1 MADHGGGSAPL
12 NQRTLAD
19 ADFRLMVES
28 VSDYSIIVLDPGGI
42 VISWNDGA
50 RKLKGYD
57 AAEAIGRHF
66 SLFYPSELLEQ
77 NQPDRALATV
87 REAGRME
94 EEGWRLR
101 KDGTRFWAS
110 VVITKIIGANGEI
123 RGFSMITRDLSE
135 RRRQDEML
143 RMSEERFRLLVE
155 GVKDYAIFMLDPGG
169 HIVSWNLGAQKNKGY
184 EASEIIGQHFSVFYP
199 PEVAAIG
206 WPEQELRNALRDGRF
221 EDEGWRIRKD
231 GSRFWASVVITA
243 LHDATGQHR
252 GFAKVTRDLTERRR
266 VTALEDEGRRVT
278 NFLAMLGHELRNPLA
293 PISNAL
299 ELLKRE
305 KTDSAVVAHGRDII
319 GRQLKQLTRLVDD
332 LLDVG
337 RITSGKIHLESKP
350 VRLREAIAEA
360 AEAVRPLIES
370 KSQTLHLQYQEAD
383 PWISGDRA
391 RLIQIVSNLIHNAA
405 KFTHNSGNVHVSLS
419 QVGEDAD
426 ISVRDDGP
434 GIPPKDLQRIFDLF
448 VQGEQNMARSQGG
461 LGLGLSLVQQLTTLH
476 GGRVSAFSTGRPGEG
491 SEFVV
496 QFQTTQPPIAT
507 LEAEPRPVG
516 EQRVLVVDD
525 NVDAAETMAL
535 LLEALGYKSSV
546 AHGGLPAIE
555 AVKAQDPDVV
565 LLDIG
570 LPDLNGH
577 EVARRLRAEM
587 INPPPLIAITGYG
600 QASDRDTSL
609 EAGFRAHLTKPVD
622 VDKLTG
628 LLEQLLVSP
637 LAYAGCGGSTGSARL
652 WALLRC
658 VERMISRAAADTGLP
673 SRKSSICS

>member
-1 MADHGGGSAPL
+1 MAEHGGAERGGTSAPL

-19 ADFRLMVES
+19 ADYRLMVDA
-28 VSDYSIIVLDPGGI
+28 VTDYAITVLDPSGI
-42 VISWNDGA
+42 FISWNEGA
-50 RKLKGYD
+50 RKLHGY
-57 AAEAIGRHF
+57 EGPEVLGRHF
-66 SLFYPSELLEQ
+66 SALYPSELLEQ
-77 NQPDRALATV
+77 NRPDLALATA
-87 REAGRME
+87 REAVRLE
-94 EEGWRLR
+94 EEDWRLR

-110 VVITKIIGANGEI
+110 VVITRMTGTGGEL
-123 RGFSMITRDLSE
+123 RGYSMITRDLSE

-184 EASEIIGQHFSVFYP
+184 EASEIIGQHFSKFYP
-199 PEVAAIG
+199 ADVAASG
-206 WPEQELRNALRDGRF
+206 WPEEELRNALRDGRF

-243 LHDATGQHR
+243 LHDATGKHR

-305 KTDSAVVAHGRDII
+305 KTDSPVVAHTRDII
-319 GRQLKQLTRLVDD
+319 GRQLRQMTRLVDD

-350 VRLREAIAEA
+350 VRLRDAIAQA
-360 AEAVRPLIES
+360 IEAVRPLIES
-370 KSQTLHLQYQEAD
+370 KSQALHLGIGDAD
-383 PWISGDRA
+383 PWVAGDSA
-391 RLIQIVSNLIHNAA
+391 RVIQVVSNLIHNAA
-405 KFTHNSGNVHVSLS
+405 KFTHPGGNIWVSLAATAT
-419 QVGEDAD
+419 GAD

-434 GIPPKDLQRIFDLF
+434 GIEPKDLQRIFDLF
-448 VQGEQNMARSQGG
+448 VQGEQNLARTQGG

-476 GGRVSAFSTGRPGEG
+476 EGRVSAFSTGRAGEG
-491 SEFVV
+491 SEFLV
-496 QFQTTQPPIAT
+496 QFPAIQAPSTT
-507 LEAEPRPVG
+507 LEAQPRPAG

-525 NVDAAETMAL
+525 NTDAAETMAL
-535 LLEALGYKSSV
+535 LLEALGYRPSV
-546 AHGGLPAIE
+546 AHGGLEAIE

-570 LPDLNGH
+570 LPDLSGH
-577 EVARRLRAEM
+577 DVARRLRAEM
-587 INPPPLIAITGYG
+587 INPPPLIAVTGYG

-622 VDKLTG
+622 VDKLSA
-628 LLEQLLVSP
+628 LLERLLEPAPRSK
-637 LAYAGCGGSTGSARL
+637 
-652 WALLRC
+652 
-658 VERMISRAAADTGLP
+658 AA
-673 SRKSSICS
+673 

>member
-12 NQRTLAD
+12 NQRTLTD
-19 ADFRLMVES
+19 ADYRQMVET
-28 VSDYSIIVLDPGGI
+28 VSDYSIILLDPGGI

-57 AAEAIGRHF
+57 APEAMGRHF

-77 NQPDRALATV
+77 GQPELAL
-87 REAGRME
+87 EAARKTGRME

-110 VVITKIIGANGEI
+110 VVITRMTAPGGEV

-243 LHDATGQHR
+243 LHDATGRHR

-305 KTDSAVVAHGRDII
+305 KTESAVIAHGRDII
-319 GRQLKQLTRLVDD
+319 GRQLRQMTRLVDD

-350 VRLREAIAEA
+350 VRLRDAIAEA
-360 AEAVRPLIES
+360 AEAVRPLIDS
-370 KSQTLHLQYQEAD
+370 KSQALHLHCGQDD

-391 RLIQIVSNLIHNAA
+391 RIIQIVSNLIHNAA
-405 KFTHNSGNVHVSLS
+405 KFTHNGGNIHVSLS

-448 VQGEQNMARSQGG
+448 VQGEQNMARTQGG
-461 LGLGLSLVQQLTTLH
+461 LGLGLSLVQQLTALH
-476 GGRVSAFSTGRPGEG
+476 EGRVSAFSTGRAGEG

-496 QFQTTQPPIAT
+496 QFRTTQPPVTT
-507 LEAEPRPVG
+507 LEAQPRPVG
-516 EQRVLVVDD
+516 EQCVLVVDD

-535 LLEALGYKSSV
+535 LLDALGYKASV
-546 AHGGLPAIE
+546 AHGGLSAIE

-570 LPDLNGH
+570 LPDLSGY
-577 EVARRLRAEM
+577 EVAKRLRAEM

-600 QASDRDTSL
+600 QASDRETSL

-622 VDKLTG
+622 IDKLTA
-628 LLEQLLVSP
+628 LLEQLLE
-637 LAYAGCGGSTGSARL
+637 T
-652 WALLRC
+652 
-658 VERMISRAAADTGLP
+658 SR
-673 SRKSSICS
+673 S

>member
-19 ADFRLMVES
+19 ADFRLMVEA

-57 AAEAIGRHF
+57 TAEAIGRHF

-77 NQPDRALATV
+77 NQPDRALETV
-87 REAGRME
+87 RQAGRME

-110 VVITKIIGANGEI
+110 VVITQIIGTNGEI
-123 RGFSMITRDLSE
+123 RGFSLITRDLSE

-243 LHDATGQHR
+243 LHDATGRHR

-305 KTDSAVVAHGRDII
+305 KTESAVIAHTRDII
-319 GRQLKQLTRLVDD
+319 GRQLRQMTRLVDD

-370 KSQTLHLQYQEAD
+370 KSQTLHLHYQEAD

-448 VQGEQNMARSQGG
+448 VQGEQNMARTQGG

-546 AHGGLPAIE
+546 AHGGLSAIE

-577 EVARRLRAEM
+577 EVAKRLRAEM

-622 VDKLTG
+622 VDKLTA
-628 LLEQLLVSP
+628 LLEQLLESP
-637 LAYAGCGGSTGSARL
+637 
-652 WALLRC
+652 
-658 VERMISRAAADTGLP
+658 RA
-673 SRKSSICS
+673 

>member
-1 MADHGGGSAPL
+1 MAEHGGGGAPL
-12 NQRTLAD
+12 NQRTLTD
-19 ADFRLMVES
+19 ADYRLMVET
-28 VSDYSIIVLDPGGI
+28 VTDYAITVLDPGGI
-42 VISWNDGA
+42 FVSWNDGA
-50 RKLKGYD
+50 RKLNGY
-57 AAEAIGRHF
+57 EPPEVLGRHF
-66 SLFYPSELLEQ
+66 SLLYPSELLDQ
-77 NQPDRALATV
+77 NRPDQALATA
-87 REAGRME
+87 RDAGHLE

-110 VVITKIIGANGEI
+110 VVITPMTGTGGEI
-123 RGFSMITRDLSE
+123 RGYSVITRDLSV

-184 EASEIIGQHFSVFYP
+184 EASEIIGQHFSKFYP
-199 PEVAAIG
+199 AELAASG
-206 WPEQELRNALRDGRF
+206 WPEQELRYALRDGRF

-243 LHDATGQHR
+243 LHDATGKHR

-305 KTDSAVVAHGRDII
+305 KTDSAVVAHTRDII
-319 GRQLKQLTRLVDD
+319 GRQLRQMTRLVDD

-337 RITSGKIHLESKP
+337 RITSGKILLENKP
-350 VRLREAIAEA
+350 VRLRDAIAQAIEA
-360 AEAVRPLIES
+360 ARPLIEG
-370 KSQTLHLQYQEAD
+370 KSQALHLEMRDAD
-383 PWISGDRA
+383 PWIAGDSA
-391 RLIQIVSNLIHNAA
+391 RVIQIVSNLIHNAA
-405 KFTHNSGNVHVSLS
+405 KFTQDGGNIHVSLS
-419 QVGEDAD
+419 QSGTDAD

-434 GIPPKDLQRIFDLF
+434 GIQPKDLHRIFDLF
-448 VQGEQNMARSQGG
+448 VQGEQNMARTQGG

-476 GGRVSAFSTGRPGEG
+476 GGRVSAFSTGRTGEG

-496 QFQTTQPPIAT
+496 QFPIAQAPIAT
-507 LEAEPRPVG
+507 LEAQPRPLG

-535 LLEALGYKSSV
+535 LLEALGYTSSI
-546 AHGGLPAIE
+546 AHGGLAAIE
-555 AVKAQDPDVV
+555 AVKAHDPDVV

-570 LPDLNGH
+570 LPDLSGH
-577 EVARRLRAEM
+577 EVARRLRAEL
-587 INPPPLIAITGYG
+587 INPPPLIAVTGYG
-600 QASDRDTSL
+600 QASDRETSL
-609 EAGFRAHLTKPVD
+609 EAGFCAHLTKPVD
-622 VDKLTG
+622 VDKLAA
-628 LLEQLLVSP
+628 LLERLLEPP
-637 LAYAGCGGSTGSARL
+637 LQSK
-652 WALLRC
+652 
-658 VERMISRAAADTGLP
+658 AA
-673 SRKSSICS
+673 

>member
-1 MADHGGGSAPL
+1 MADHGAGSAPL
-12 NQRTLAD
+12 NQRTLTD
-19 ADFRLMVES
+19 ADFRLMVDS
-28 VSDYSIIVLDPGGI
+28 VTDYAIIVLDPGGI
-42 VISWNDGA
+42 VISWNEGA
-50 RKLKGYD
+50 RRLKGYD
-57 AAEAIGRHF
+57 APEVLGRHF
-66 SLFYPSELLEQ
+66 SLFYPTELLEQ
-77 NQPDRALATV
+77 NRPEHALETA
-87 REAGRME
+87 RRDGRLE

-101 KDGTRFWAS
+101 SDGTRFWAS
-110 VVITKIIGANGEI
+110 VVITRITGAGGEA
-123 RGFSMITRDLSE
+123 RGFSLITRDRSE
-135 RRRQDEML
+135 HRRQDELL

-184 EASEIIGQHFSVFYP
+184 EASEIIGQHFSRFYP
-199 PEVAAIG
+199 PEVAASG

-243 LHDATGQHR
+243 LHDATGRHR

-305 KTDSAVVAHGRDII
+305 KTESAAVVHTRDII
-319 GRQLKQLTRLVDD
+319 GRQLRQMTRLVDD

-337 RITSGKIHLESKP
+337 RITSGKIQLENKP
-350 VRLREAIAEA
+350 VRLRDAIAEA
-360 AEAVRPLIES
+360 IEAVRPLIDG
-370 KSQTLHLQYQEAD
+370 KSQTLHLQTQDAD
-383 PWISGDRA
+383 PWITGDSA
-391 RLIQIVSNLIHNAA
+391 RVIQIVSNLVHNAA
-405 KFTHNSGNVHVSLS
+405 KFTGNGGNIHVSLS
-419 QVGEDAD
+419 RTAADAD

-434 GIPPKDLQRIFDLF
+434 GIPPQDLQRIFDLF
-448 VQGEQNMARSQGG
+448 VQGEQNLARTQGG

-496 QFQTTQPPIAT
+496 QFPTTQAPVAM
-507 LEAEPRPVG
+507 LEAQPRPVG

-525 NVDAAETMAL
+525 NVDAAETMAM

-546 AHGGLPAIE
+546 VHGGLAAIE
-555 AVKAQDPDVV
+555 AVKTQDPDVV

-570 LPDLNGH
+570 LPDLSGH
-577 EVARRLRAEM
+577 EVARRVRAEM
-587 INPPPLIAITGYG
+587 VNPPPLIAVTGYG

-622 VDKLTG
+622 VDNLSA
-628 LLEQLLVSP
+628 LLERLLEP
-637 LAYAGCGGSTGSARL
+637 PRFK
-652 WALLRC
+652 
-658 VERMISRAAADTGLP
+658 AA
-673 SRKSSICS
+673 

>member
-19 ADFRLMVES
+19 ADFRLMVDS
-28 VSDYSIIVLDPGGI
+28 VTDYAIIVLDPGGI
-42 VISWNDGA
+42 VISWNEGA

-57 AAEAIGRHF
+57 APEVLGRHF
-66 SLFYPSELLEQ
+66 SLFYPAELLEQ
-77 NQPDRALATV
+77 NRPEHAL
-87 REAGRME
+87 EAARRDGRLE
-94 EEGWRLR
+94 EEAWRLR
-101 KDGTRFWAS
+101 SDGTRFWAS
-110 VVITKIIGANGEI
+110 VVITRITGASGEV
-123 RGFSMITRDLSE
+123 RGFSLITKDRSE
-135 RRRQDEML
+135 HRRQDEML

-184 EASEIIGQHFSVFYP
+184 EASEIIGQHFSRFYP
-199 PEVAAIG
+199 PEVVAAG

-243 LHDATGQHR
+243 LHDATGRHR

-305 KTDSAVVAHGRDII
+305 KTESAAVVHTRDII
-319 GRQLKQLTRLVDD
+319 GRQLRQMTRLVDD

-337 RITSGKIHLESKP
+337 RITSGKIQIENKP
-350 VRLREAIAEA
+350 VRLRDAIAEA
-360 AEAVRPLIES
+360 VEAVRPLIEG
-370 KSQTLHLQYQEAD
+370 KSQTLHLEAQDAD
-383 PWISGDRA
+383 PWIAGDRA
-391 RLIQIVSNLIHNAA
+391 RVIQILSNLIHNAA
-405 KFTHNSGNVHVSLS
+405 KFTGNGGNIRVSLS
-419 QVGEDAD
+419 RTATEAD

-434 GIPPKDLQRIFDLF
+434 GIPPQDLQRIFDLF
-448 VQGEQNMARSQGG
+448 VQGEQNLARTQGG

-476 GGRVSAFSTGRPGEG
+476 AGRVSAFSTGRPGEG

-496 QFQTTQPPIAT
+496 QFPTTQAPVAM
-507 LEAEPRPVG
+507 LEAQPRPVG

-525 NVDAAETMAL
+525 NVDAAETMAM

-546 AHGGLPAIE
+546 VHGGLAAIE

-570 LPDLNGH
+570 LPDLSGH
-577 EVARRLRAEM
+577 EVARRVRAEM

-622 VDKLTG
+622 VDKLSA
-628 LLEQLLVSP
+628 LLEHLLEP
-637 LAYAGCGGSTGSARL
+637 PRFK
-652 WALLRC
+652 
-658 VERMISRAAADTGLP
+658 AA
-673 SRKSSICS
+673 

>member
-1 MADHGGGSAPL
+1 MADHGAGSAPL
-12 NQRTLAD
+12 NQRTLTD
-19 ADFRLMVES
+19 ADFRLMVDS
-28 VSDYSIIVLDPGGI
+28 VTDYAIIVLDPGGI
-42 VISWNDGA
+42 VISWNEGA
-50 RKLKGYD
+50 RRLKGYD
-57 AAEAIGRHF
+57 APEILGRHF
-66 SLFYPSELLEQ
+66 SLFYPTELLEQ
-77 NQPDRALATV
+77 NRPEHALETA
-87 REAGRME
+87 RRDGRME

-101 KDGTRFWAS
+101 SDGTRFWAS
-110 VVITKIIGANGEI
+110 VVITRITGSGGET
-123 RGFSMITRDLSE
+123 RGFSLITRDRSE
-135 RRRQDEML
+135 NRRQDEML

-184 EASEIIGQHFSVFYP
+184 EASEIIGQHFSRFYP
-199 PEVAAIG
+199 PEVAASG

-243 LHDATGQHR
+243 LHDATGRHR

-305 KTDSAVVAHGRDII
+305 KTESAAVVHTRDII
-319 GRQLKQLTRLVDD
+319 GRQLRQMTRLVDD

-337 RITSGKIHLESKP
+337 RITSGKIQLENKP
-350 VRLREAIAEA
+350 VRLRDAIAEA
-360 AEAVRPLIES
+360 IEAVRPLIDG
-370 KSQTLHLQYQEAD
+370 KSQTLHLQMQDAD
-383 PWISGDRA
+383 PWIAGDSA
-391 RLIQIVSNLIHNAA
+391 RVIQIVSNLVHNAA
-405 KFTHNSGNVHVSLS
+405 KFAGNGGNIHVSLS
-419 QVGEDAD
+419 RSAADAD

-434 GIPPKDLQRIFDLF
+434 GIPPQDLQRIFDLF
-448 VQGEQNMARSQGG
+448 VQGEQNLARTQGG

-496 QFQTTQPPIAT
+496 QFPTTQAPVAM
-507 LEAEPRPVG
+507 LEAQPRPVG

-525 NVDAAETMAL
+525 NVDAAETMAM
-535 LLEALGYKSSV
+535 LLEALGYKPSV
-546 AHGGLPAIE
+546 VHGGLAAIE

-570 LPDLNGH
+570 LPDLSGH
-577 EVARRLRAEM
+577 EVARRVRAEM
-587 INPPPLIAITGYG
+587 VNPPPLIAVTGYG

-622 VDKLTG
+622 VDKLSA
-628 LLEQLLVSP
+628 LLEHLLEP
-637 LAYAGCGGSTGSARL
+637 PRFK
-652 WALLRC
+652 
-658 VERMISRAAADTGLP
+658 AA
-673 SRKSSICS
+673 

>member
-1 MADHGGGSAPL
+1 MADHGAGSAPL
-12 NQRTLAD
+12 NQRTLTD
-19 ADFRLMVES
+19 ADFRLMVDS
-28 VSDYSIIVLDPGGI
+28 VTDYAIIVLDPGGI
-42 VISWNDGA
+42 VISWNEGA
-50 RKLKGYD
+50 RQLEGYD
-57 AAEAIGRHF
+57 APEVLGRHF
-66 SLFYPSELLEQ
+66 SLFYPTELLEQ
-77 NQPDRALATV
+77 NRPEQALETA
-87 REAGRME
+87 RRDGRLE

-101 KDGTRFWAS
+101 SDGTRFWAS
-110 VVITKIIGANGEI
+110 VVITRITGAGGEV
-123 RGFSMITRDLSE
+123 RGFSLITRDRSE
-135 RRRQDEML
+135 NRRQDEML

-184 EASEIIGQHFSVFYP
+184 EASEIIGQHFSRFYP
-199 PEVAAIG
+199 PEVAATG

-243 LHDATGQHR
+243 LHDATGRHR

-305 KTDSAVVAHGRDII
+305 KTESAAVVHTRDII
-319 GRQLKQLTRLVDD
+319 GRQLRQLTRLVDD

-337 RITSGKIHLESKP
+337 RITSGKIQLENKP
-350 VRLREAIAEA
+350 VRLRDAIAEA
-360 AEAVRPLIES
+360 IEAVRPLIEG
-370 KSQTLHLQYQEAD
+370 KSQTLHLQAQDAD
-383 PWISGDRA
+383 PWIAGDSA
-391 RLIQIVSNLIHNAA
+391 RVIQIVSNLVHNAA
-405 KFTHNSGNVHVSLS
+405 KFTGNGGNIHVSLS
-419 QVGEDAD
+419 RTAADAD

-434 GIPPKDLQRIFDLF
+434 GIPPQDLQRIFDLF
-448 VQGEQNMARSQGG
+448 VQGEQNLARTQGG

-496 QFQTTQPPIAT
+496 QFPTTEAPVAM
-507 LEAEPRPVG
+507 LEAQPRPVG

-525 NVDAAETMAL
+525 NVDAAETMAM
-535 LLEALGYKSSV
+535 LLEALGYRSSV
-546 AHGGLPAIE
+546 VHGGLAAIE

-570 LPDLNGH
+570 LPDLSGH
-577 EVARRLRAEM
+577 EVARRVRAEM
-587 INPPPLIAITGYG
+587 VNPPPLIAVTGYG

-622 VDKLTG
+622 VDKLSA
-628 LLEQLLVSP
+628 LLERLLEP
-637 LAYAGCGGSTGSARL
+637 PRFK
-652 WALLRC
+652 
-658 VERMISRAAADTGLP
+658 AA
-673 SRKSSICS
+673 

>member
-77 NQPDRALATV
+77 NQPDRALETV
-87 REAGRME
+87 RQAGRME

-110 VVITKIIGANGEI
+110 VVITQIIGANGEI

-199 PEVAAIG
+199 PEIAAIG

-243 LHDATGQHR
+243 LHDATGRHR

-305 KTDSAVVAHGRDII
+305 KTESAVIAHTRDII
-319 GRQLKQLTRLVDD
+319 GRQLRQMTRLVDD

-350 VRLREAIAEA
+350 VRLRDAIAEA

-622 VDKLTG
+622 VDKLTA
-628 LLEQLLVSP
+628 LLEQLLESP
-637 LAYAGCGGSTGSARL
+637 
-652 WALLRC
+652 
-658 VERMISRAAADTGLP
+658 RA
-673 SRKSSICS
+673 

>member
-1 MADHGGGSAPL
+1 MADHGAGSAPL
-12 NQRTLAD
+12 NQRTLTD
-19 ADFRLMVES
+19 ADFRLMVDS
-28 VSDYSIIVLDPGGI
+28 VTDYAIIVLDPGGI
-42 VISWNDGA
+42 VISWNEGA
-50 RKLKGYD
+50 RQLEGYD
-57 AAEAIGRHF
+57 APEVLGRHF
-66 SLFYPSELLEQ
+66 SLFYPTELLEQ
-77 NQPDRALATV
+77 NRPEQALETA
-87 REAGRME
+87 RRDGRLE

-101 KDGTRFWAS
+101 SDGTRFWAS
-110 VVITKIIGANGEI
+110 VVITRITGAGGEV
-123 RGFSMITRDLSE
+123 RGFSLITRDRSE
-135 RRRQDEML
+135 NRRQDEML

-184 EASEIIGQHFSVFYP
+184 EASEIIGQHFSRFYP
-199 PEVAAIG
+199 PEVAATG

-243 LHDATGQHR
+243 LHDATGRHR

-305 KTDSAVVAHGRDII
+305 KTESAAVVHTRDII
-319 GRQLKQLTRLVDD
+319 GRQLRQMTRLVDD

-337 RITSGKIHLESKP
+337 RITSGKIQLENKP
-350 VRLREAIAEA
+350 VRLRDAIAEA
-360 AEAVRPLIES
+360 IEAVRPLIEG
-370 KSQTLHLQYQEAD
+370 KSQTLHLQAQDAD
-383 PWISGDRA
+383 PWIAGDSA
-391 RLIQIVSNLIHNAA
+391 RVIQIVSNLVHNAA
-405 KFTHNSGNVHVSLS
+405 KFTGNGGNIHVSLS
-419 QVGEDAD
+419 RTAADAD

-434 GIPPKDLQRIFDLF
+434 GIPPQDLQRIFDLF
-448 VQGEQNMARSQGG
+448 VQGEQNLARTQGG

-496 QFQTTQPPIAT
+496 QFPTTEAPVAM
-507 LEAEPRPVG
+507 LEAQPRPVG

-525 NVDAAETMAL
+525 NVDAAETMAM
-535 LLEALGYKSSV
+535 LLEALGYRSSV
-546 AHGGLPAIE
+546 VHGGLAAIE

-570 LPDLNGH
+570 LPDLSGH
-577 EVARRLRAEM
+577 EVARRVRAEM
-587 INPPPLIAITGYG
+587 VNPPPLIAVTGYG

-622 VDKLTG
+622 VDKLSA
-628 LLEQLLVSP
+628 LLERLLEP
-637 LAYAGCGGSTGSARL
+637 PRFK
-652 WALLRC
+652 
-658 VERMISRAAADTGLP
+658 AA
-673 SRKSSICS
+673 

>member
-1 MADHGGGSAPL
+1 MADHGAGSAPL
-12 NQRTLAD
+12 NQRTLTD
-19 ADFRLMVES
+19 ADFRLMVDS
-28 VSDYSIIVLDPGGI
+28 VTDYAIIVLDPGGI
-42 VISWNDGA
+42 VISWNEGA
-50 RKLKGYD
+50 RRLKGYD
-57 AAEAIGRHF
+57 APEVLGRHF
-66 SLFYPSELLEQ
+66 SLFYPTELLEQ
-77 NQPDRALATV
+77 NRPEHALETA
-87 REAGRME
+87 RRDGRLE

-101 KDGTRFWAS
+101 SDGTRFWAS
-110 VVITKIIGANGEI
+110 VVITRITGAGGEA
-123 RGFSMITRDLSE
+123 RGFSLITRDRSE
-135 RRRQDEML
+135 HRRQDELL

-184 EASEIIGQHFSVFYP
+184 EASEIIGQHFSRFYP
-199 PEVAAIG
+199 PEVAASG

-243 LHDATGQHR
+243 LHDATGRHR

-305 KTDSAVVAHGRDII
+305 KTDSAAVVHTRDII
-319 GRQLKQLTRLVDD
+319 GRQLRQMTRLVDD

-337 RITSGKIHLESKP
+337 RITSGKIQLENKP
-350 VRLREAIAEA
+350 VRLRDAIAEA
-360 AEAVRPLIES
+360 IEAVRPLIDG
-370 KSQTLHLQYQEAD
+370 KSQTLHLQTQDAD
-383 PWISGDRA
+383 PWITGDSA
-391 RLIQIVSNLIHNAA
+391 RVIQIVSNLVHNAA
-405 KFTHNSGNVHVSLS
+405 KFTGNGGNIHVSLS
-419 QVGEDAD
+419 RTAADAD

-434 GIPPKDLQRIFDLF
+434 GIPPQDLQRIFDLF
-448 VQGEQNMARSQGG
+448 VQGEQNLARTQGG

-496 QFQTTQPPIAT
+496 QFPTTQAPVAM
-507 LEAEPRPVG
+507 LEAQPRPVG

-525 NVDAAETMAL
+525 NVDAAETMAM

-546 AHGGLPAIE
+546 VHGGLAAIE
-555 AVKAQDPDVV
+555 AVKTQDPDVV

-570 LPDLNGH
+570 LPDLSGH
-577 EVARRLRAEM
+577 EVARRVRAEM
-587 INPPPLIAITGYG
+587 VNPPPLIAVTGYG

-622 VDKLTG
+622 VDNLSA
-628 LLEQLLVSP
+628 LLERLLEP
-637 LAYAGCGGSTGSARL
+637 PRFK
-652 WALLRC
+652 
-658 VERMISRAAADTGLP
+658 AA
-673 SRKSSICS
+673 

>member
-1 MADHGGGSAPL
+1 MADHGAGSAPL
-12 NQRTLAD
+12 NQRTLTD
-19 ADFRLMVES
+19 ADFRLMVDS
-28 VSDYSIIVLDPGGI
+28 VTDYAIIVLDPGGI
-42 VISWNDGA
+42 VISWNEGA

-57 AAEAIGRHF
+57 APEILGRHF
-66 SLFYPSELLEQ
+66 SLFYPTELLEQ
-77 NQPDRALATV
+77 NRPEHALETA
-87 REAGRME
+87 RRDGRME

-101 KDGTRFWAS
+101 SDGTRFWAS
-110 VVITKIIGANGEI
+110 VVITRITGSGGET
-123 RGFSMITRDLSE
+123 RGFSLITRDRSE
-135 RRRQDEML
+135 NRRQDEML

-184 EASEIIGQHFSVFYP
+184 EASEIIGQHFSRFYP
-199 PEVAAIG
+199 PEVAASG

-243 LHDATGQHR
+243 LHDATGRHR

-305 KTDSAVVAHGRDII
+305 KTESAAVVHTRDII
-319 GRQLKQLTRLVDD
+319 GRQLRQMTRLVDD

-337 RITSGKIHLESKP
+337 RITSGKIQLENKP
-350 VRLREAIAEA
+350 VRLRDAIAEA
-360 AEAVRPLIES
+360 IEAVRPLIDG
-370 KSQTLHLQYQEAD
+370 KSQTLHLQMQDAD
-383 PWISGDRA
+383 PWIAGDSA
-391 RLIQIVSNLIHNAA
+391 RVIQIVSNLVHNAA
-405 KFTHNSGNVHVSLS
+405 KFAGNGGNIHVSLS
-419 QVGEDAD
+419 RSAADAD

-434 GIPPKDLQRIFDLF
+434 GIPPQDLQRIFDLF
-448 VQGEQNMARSQGG
+448 VQGEQNLARTQGG

-496 QFQTTQPPIAT
+496 QFPTTQAPVAM
-507 LEAEPRPVG
+507 LEAQPRPVG

-525 NVDAAETMAL
+525 NVDAAETMAM
-535 LLEALGYKSSV
+535 LLEALGYKPSV
-546 AHGGLPAIE
+546 VHGGLAAIE

-570 LPDLNGH
+570 LPDLSGH
-577 EVARRLRAEM
+577 EVARRVRAEM
-587 INPPPLIAITGYG
+587 VNPPPLIAVTGYG

-622 VDKLTG
+622 VDKLSA
-628 LLEQLLVSP
+628 LLEHLLEP
-637 LAYAGCGGSTGSARL
+637 PRFK
-652 WALLRC
+652 
-658 VERMISRAAADTGLP
+658 AA
-673 SRKSSICS
+673 

>member
-19 ADFRLMVES
+19 ADFRLMVEA
-28 VSDYSIIVLDPGGI
+28 VSDYSIIVLDPSGI

-57 AAEAIGRHF
+57 TAEAIGRHF

-77 NQPDRALATV
+77 NQPDRALETV
-87 REAGRME
+87 RQAGHME

-110 VVITKIIGANGEI
+110 VVITQIPGTNGEI
-123 RGFSMITRDLSE
+123 RGFSLITRDLSE

-243 LHDATGQHR
+243 LHDATGRHR

-305 KTDSAVVAHGRDII
+305 KTESAVIAHTRDII
-319 GRQLKQLTRLVDD
+319 GRQLRQMTRLVDD

-370 KSQTLHLQYQEAD
+370 KSQTLHLHYQEAD

-496 QFQTTQPPIAT
+496 QFQTTQPPITT
-507 LEAEPRPVG
+507 LEAEPRPLG

-546 AHGGLPAIE
+546 AHGGLSAIE

-622 VDKLTG
+622 VDKLTA
-628 LLEQLLVSP
+628 LLEHLLESP
-637 LAYAGCGGSTGSARL
+637 
-652 WALLRC
+652 
-658 VERMISRAAADTGLP
+658 RA
-673 SRKSSICS
+673 

>member
-1 MADHGGGSAPL
+1 MADHGAGSAPL
-12 NQRTLAD
+12 NQRTLTD
-19 ADFRLMVES
+19 ADFRLMVDS
-28 VSDYSIIVLDPGGI
+28 VTDYAIIVLDPGGV
-42 VISWNDGA
+42 VISWNEGA
-50 RKLKGYD
+50 RKLEGYD
-57 AAEAIGRHF
+57 APEVLGRHF
-66 SLFYPSELLEQ
+66 SLFYPTELLEQ
-77 NQPDRALATV
+77 NQPEHALETA
-87 REAGRME
+87 RRDGRLE

-101 KDGTRFWAS
+101 SDGTRFWAS
-110 VVITKIIGANGEI
+110 VVITRITGAGGEV
-123 RGFSMITRDLSE
+123 RGFSLITRDRSE
-135 RRRQDEML
+135 NRRQDEML

-169 HIVSWNLGAQKNKGY
+169 HVVSWNLGAQKNKGY
-184 EASEIIGQHFSVFYP
+184 EASEIIGQHFSRFYP
-199 PEVAAIG
+199 PEVAASG

-243 LHDATGQHR
+243 LHDATGRHR

-305 KTDSAVVAHGRDII
+305 KTESAAVVHTRDII
-319 GRQLKQLTRLVDD
+319 GRQLRQMTRLVDD

-337 RITSGKIHLESKP
+337 RITSGKIQLENKP
-350 VRLREAIAEA
+350 VRLRDAIAEA
-360 AEAVRPLIES
+360 IEAVRPLIDG
-370 KSQTLHLQYQEAD
+370 KSQTLHLHLQTQDAD
-383 PWISGDRA
+383 PWIAGDSA
-391 RLIQIVSNLIHNAA
+391 RVIQIVSNLVHNAA
-405 KFTHNSGNVHVSLS
+405 KFTGNGGNIHLSLS
-419 QVGEDAD
+419 RTAADAD

-434 GIPPKDLQRIFDLF
+434 GIPPQDLQRIFDLF
-448 VQGEQNMARSQGG
+448 VQGEQNLARTQGG

-496 QFQTTQPPIAT
+496 QFPTTQAPVAM
-507 LEAEPRPVG
+507 LEAQPRPVG

-525 NVDAAETMAL
+525 NVDAAETMAM
-535 LLEALGYKSSV
+535 LLEALGYRSSV
-546 AHGGLPAIE
+546 VHGGLAAIE
-555 AVKAQDPDVV
+555 AVKAQGPDAV

-570 LPDLNGH
+570 LPDLSGL
-577 EVARRLRAEM
+577 EVARRVRAEM
-587 INPPPLIAITGYG
+587 VNPPPLIAVTGYG

-622 VDKLTG
+622 VDKLSA
-628 LLEQLLVSP
+628 LLERLLEP
-637 LAYAGCGGSTGSARL
+637 PHFK
-652 WALLRC
+652 
-658 VERMISRAAADTGLP
+658 AA
-673 SRKSSICS
+673 

>member
-1 MADHGGGSAPL
+1 MADHGAGSAPL
-12 NQRTLAD
+12 NQRTLTD
-19 ADFRLMVES
+19 ADFRLMVDS
-28 VSDYSIIVLDPGGI
+28 VTDYAIIVLDPGGI
-42 VISWNDGA
+42 VISWNEGA

-57 AAEAIGRHF
+57 APEVLGRHF
-66 SLFYPSELLEQ
+66 SLFYPTELLEQ
-77 NQPDRALATV
+77 DRPEQALETA
-87 REAGRME
+87 RRDGRLE

-101 KDGTRFWAS
+101 SDGTRFWAS
-110 VVITKIIGANGEI
+110 VVITRITGADGEV
-123 RGFSMITRDLSE
+123 RGFSLITRDRSE
-135 RRRQDEML
+135 NRRQDEML

-184 EASEIIGQHFSVFYP
+184 EASEIIGQHFSRFYP
-199 PEVAAIG
+199 PEVAASG

-243 LHDATGQHR
+243 LHDATGRHR

-305 KTDSAVVAHGRDII
+305 KTESAAVVHTRDII
-319 GRQLKQLTRLVDD
+319 GRQLRQMTRLVDD

-337 RITSGKIHLESKP
+337 RITSGKIQLENKP
-350 VRLREAIAEA
+350 VRLRDAIAEA
-360 AEAVRPLIES
+360 IEAVRPLIDG
-370 KSQTLHLQYQEAD
+370 KSQTLHLQAQDAD
-383 PWISGDRA
+383 PWIAGDSA
-391 RLIQIVSNLIHNAA
+391 RVIQIVSNLIHNAA
-405 KFTHNSGNVHVSLS
+405 KFTGHGGSIRVSLS
-419 QVGEDAD
+419 RTATDAD

-434 GIPPKDLQRIFDLF
+434 GIPPQDLQRIFDLF
-448 VQGEQNMARSQGG
+448 VQGEQNLARTQGG

-496 QFQTTQPPIAT
+496 QFPTTEAPVAM
-507 LEAEPRPVG
+507 LEAQPRPVG

-525 NVDAAETMAL
+525 NVDAAETMAM

-546 AHGGLPAIE
+546 VHGGLAAIE

-570 LPDLNGH
+570 LPDLSGL
-577 EVARRLRAEM
+577 EVARRVRAEM
-587 INPPPLIAITGYG
+587 VNPPPLIAVTGYG

-622 VDKLTG
+622 VDKLSA
-628 LLEQLLVSP
+628 LLERLLEP
-637 LAYAGCGGSTGSARL
+637 PRFK
-652 WALLRC
+652 
-658 VERMISRAAADTGLP
+658 AA
-673 SRKSSICS
+673 

>member
-1 MADHGGGSAPL
+1 MADHGAGSAPL
-12 NQRTLAD
+12 NQRTLTD
-19 ADFRLMVES
+19 ADFRLMVDS
-28 VSDYSIIVLDPGGI
+28 VTDYAIIVLDPGGI
-42 VISWNDGA
+42 VISWNEGA
-50 RKLKGYD
+50 RQLEGYD
-57 AAEAIGRHF
+57 APEVLGRHF
-66 SLFYPSELLEQ
+66 SLFYPTELLEQ
-77 NQPDRALATV
+77 NRPEQALETA
-87 REAGRME
+87 RRDGRLE

-101 KDGTRFWAS
+101 SDGTRFWAS
-110 VVITKIIGANGEI
+110 VVITRITGAGGEV
-123 RGFSMITRDLSE
+123 RGFSLITRDRSE
-135 RRRQDEML
+135 NRRQDEML

-184 EASEIIGQHFSVFYP
+184 EASEIIGQHFSRFYP
-199 PEVAAIG
+199 PEVAASG

-243 LHDATGQHR
+243 LHDATGRHR

-305 KTDSAVVAHGRDII
+305 KTESAAVVHTRDII
-319 GRQLKQLTRLVDD
+319 GRQLRQMTRLVDD

-337 RITSGKIHLESKP
+337 RITSGKIQLENKP
-350 VRLREAIAEA
+350 VRLRDAIAEA
-360 AEAVRPLIES
+360 IEAVRPLIEG
-370 KSQTLHLQYQEAD
+370 KSQTLHLQAQDAD
-383 PWISGDRA
+383 PWIAGDSA
-391 RLIQIVSNLIHNAA
+391 RVIQIVSNLVHNAA
-405 KFTHNSGNVHVSLS
+405 KFTGNGGNIHVSLS
-419 QVGEDAD
+419 RTAADAD

-434 GIPPKDLQRIFDLF
+434 GIPPQDLQRIFDLF
-448 VQGEQNMARSQGG
+448 VQGEQNLARTQGG

-496 QFQTTQPPIAT
+496 QFPTTEAPVAM
-507 LEAEPRPVG
+507 LEAQPRPVG

-525 NVDAAETMAL
+525 NVDAAETMAM

-546 AHGGLPAIE
+546 VHGGLAAIE

-570 LPDLNGH
+570 LPDLSGH
-577 EVARRLRAEM
+577 EVARRVRAEM
-587 INPPPLIAITGYG
+587 VNPPPLIAVTGYG

-622 VDKLTG
+622 VDKLSA
-628 LLEQLLVSP
+628 LLERLLEP
-637 LAYAGCGGSTGSARL
+637 PRFK
-652 WALLRC
+652 
-658 VERMISRAAADTGLP
+658 AA
-673 SRKSSICS
+673 

>member
-19 ADFRLMVES
+19 ADFRLMVEA

-77 NQPDRALATV
+77 NQPDRALETV
-87 REAGRME
+87 RQAGHME

-110 VVITKIIGANGEI
+110 VVITRMTGSNGDV

-155 GVKDYAIFMLDPGG
+155 GVKDYAIFMLDPAG

-199 PEVAAIG
+199 PEVAATG

-243 LHDATGQHR
+243 LHDATGRHR

-305 KTDSAVVAHGRDII
+305 KAESAVIAHTRDII
-319 GRQLKQLTRLVDD
+319 GRQLKQMTRLVDD

-350 VRLREAIAEA
+350 VRLRDAIAEA

-370 KSQTLHLQYQEAD
+370 KSQTLHLHLQETD
-383 PWISGDRA
+383 PWISGDSA
-391 RLIQIVSNLIHNAA
+391 RVIQIVSNLIHNAA

-476 GGRVSAFSTGRPGEG
+476 GGRVSAFSTGRAGEG

-496 QFQTTQPPIAT
+496 QFQTTQPPMAT

-546 AHGGLPAIE
+546 AHGGLSAIE

-577 EVARRLRAEM
+577 EVAKRLRAEM

-622 VDKLTG
+622 VDKLTA
-628 LLEQLLVSP
+628 LLEQLLESP
-637 LAYAGCGGSTGSARL
+637 RT
-652 WALLRC
+652 
-658 VERMISRAAADTGLP
+658 
-673 SRKSSICS
+673 

>member
-110 VVITKIIGANGEI
+110 VVITQIIGANGEI

-243 LHDATGQHR
+243 LHDATGRHR

-305 KTDSAVVAHGRDII
+305 KTESAVIAHTRDII
-319 GRQLKQLTRLVDD
+319 GRQLRQMTRLVDD

-609 EAGFRAHLTKPVD
+609 EAGFRAHLPKPVD
-622 VDKLTG
+622 VDKLTA
-628 LLEQLLVSP
+628 LLEQLLESP
-637 LAYAGCGGSTGSARL
+637 
-652 WALLRC
+652 
-658 VERMISRAAADTGLP
+658 RA
-673 SRKSSICS
+673 

>member
-1 MADHGGGSAPL
+1 MADHGAGSAPL
-12 NQRTLAD
+12 NQRTLTD
-19 ADFRLMVES
+19 ADFRLMVDS
-28 VSDYSIIVLDPGGI
+28 VTDYAIIVLDPGGI
-42 VISWNDGA
+42 VISWNEGA

-57 AAEAIGRHF
+57 APEILGRHF
-66 SLFYPSELLEQ
+66 SLFYPTELLEQ
-77 NQPDRALATV
+77 NRPEHALETA
-87 REAGRME
+87 RRDGRME

-101 KDGTRFWAS
+101 SDGTRFWAS
-110 VVITKIIGANGEI
+110 VVITRITGSGGET
-123 RGFSMITRDLSE
+123 RGFSLITRDRSE
-135 RRRQDEML
+135 NRRQDEML

-184 EASEIIGQHFSVFYP
+184 EASEIIGQHFSRFYP
-199 PEVAAIG
+199 PEVAASG

-243 LHDATGQHR
+243 LHDATGRHR

-305 KTDSAVVAHGRDII
+305 KTESAAVVHTRDII
-319 GRQLKQLTRLVDD
+319 GRQLRQMTRLVDD

-337 RITSGKIHLESKP
+337 RITSGKIQLENKP
-350 VRLREAIAEA
+350 VRLRDAIAEA
-360 AEAVRPLIES
+360 IEAVRPLIDG
-370 KSQTLHLQYQEAD
+370 KSQTLHLQMQDAD
-383 PWISGDRA
+383 PWIAGDSA
-391 RLIQIVSNLIHNAA
+391 RVIQIVSNLVHNAA
-405 KFTHNSGNVHVSLS
+405 KFTGNGGNIHVSLS
-419 QVGEDAD
+419 RSAADAD

-434 GIPPKDLQRIFDLF
+434 GIPPQDLQRIFDLF
-448 VQGEQNMARSQGG
+448 VQGEQNLARTQGG

-496 QFQTTQPPIAT
+496 QFPTTQAPVAM
-507 LEAEPRPVG
+507 LEAQPRPVG

-525 NVDAAETMAL
+525 NVDAAETMAM
-535 LLEALGYKSSV
+535 LLEALGYKPSV
-546 AHGGLPAIE
+546 VHGGLAAIE

-570 LPDLNGH
+570 LPDLSGH
-577 EVARRLRAEM
+577 EVARRVRAEM
-587 INPPPLIAITGYG
+587 VNPPPLIAVTGYG

-622 VDKLTG
+622 VDKLSA
-628 LLEQLLVSP
+628 LLEHLLEP
-637 LAYAGCGGSTGSARL
+637 PRFK
-652 WALLRC
+652 
-658 VERMISRAAADTGLP
+658 AA
-673 SRKSSICS
+673 

>member
-12 NQRTLAD
+12 NQRTLTD
-19 ADFRLMVES
+19 ADFRLMVDA
-28 VSDYSIIVLDPGGI
+28 VTDYAIVVLDPGGI

-50 RKLKGYD
+50 RKLQGYE

-77 NQPDRALATV
+77 NRPDRALQVA
-87 REAGRME
+87 REAGHME

-101 KDGTRFWAS
+101 NDGTRFWAS
-110 VVITKIIGANGEI
+110 VVITPITGTGGEV
-123 RGFSMITRDLSE
+123 RGFSMIARDLSE
-135 RRRQDEML
+135 RRRHDEML

-199 PEVAAIG
+199 PEVAAAG

-243 LHDATGQHR
+243 LHDATGRHR

-305 KTDSAVVAHGRDII
+305 KAESAVIAHTRDII
-319 GRQLKQLTRLVDD
+319 GRQLRQMTRLVDD

-350 VRLREAIAEA
+350 VRLRDAIAEA
-360 AEAVRPLIES
+360 TEAIRPLIES
-370 KSQTLHLQYQEAD
+370 KSQTLHVQTQEAD

-391 RLIQIVSNLIHNAA
+391 RVIQIVSNLVHNAA
-405 KFTHNSGNVHVSLS
+405 KFTHNSGNVYLSLS
-419 QVGEDAD
+419 EAGTEAD

-448 VQGEQNMARSQGG
+448 VQGEQNLARTQGG

-496 QFQTTQPPIAT
+496 QFQTTQPPMAT

-525 NVDAAETMAL
+525 NTDAAETMAL

-546 AHGGLPAIE
+546 AHGGLAAIE

-587 INPPPLIAITGYG
+587 INPPPLIAVTGYG
-600 QASDRDTSL
+600 QASDRETSL

-622 VDKLTG
+622 VDRLSA
-628 LLEQLLVSP
+628 LLERLLESP
-637 LAYAGCGGSTGSARL
+637 RSKTA
-652 WALLRC
+652 
-658 VERMISRAAADTGLP
+658 
-673 SRKSSICS
+673 

>member
-12 NQRTLAD
+12 NQRTLTD
-19 ADFRLMVES
+19 ADYRQMVET
-28 VSDYSIIVLDPGGI
+28 VSDYSIILLDPGGI

-57 AAEAIGRHF
+57 APEAMGRHF

-77 NQPDRALATV
+77 GQPELAL
-87 REAGRME
+87 EAARKTGRME

-110 VVITKIIGANGEI
+110 VVITRMTAPGEEV

-243 LHDATGQHR
+243 LHDATGRHR

-305 KTDSAVVAHGRDII
+305 KTESAVIAHGRDII
-319 GRQLKQLTRLVDD
+319 GRQLRQMTRLVDD

-350 VRLREAIAEA
+350 VRLRDAIAEA
-360 AEAVRPLIES
+360 SEAVRPLIDS
-370 KSQTLHLQYQEAD
+370 KSQALHLHCGQDD

-391 RLIQIVSNLIHNAA
+391 RIIQIVSNLIHNAA
-405 KFTHNSGNVHVSLS
+405 KFTHNGGNIHVSLS

-448 VQGEQNMARSQGG
+448 VQGEQNMARTQGG
-461 LGLGLSLVQQLTTLH
+461 LGLGLSLVQQLTALH
-476 GGRVSAFSTGRPGEG
+476 EGRVSAFSTGRAGEG

-496 QFQTTQPPIAT
+496 QFRTTQPPVTT
-507 LEAEPRPVG
+507 LEAQPRPVG
-516 EQRVLVVDD
+516 EQCVLVVDD

-535 LLEALGYKSSV
+535 LLDALGYKASV
-546 AHGGLPAIE
+546 AHGGLSAIE

-570 LPDLNGH
+570 LPDLSGY
-577 EVARRLRAEM
+577 EVAKRLRAEM

-600 QASDRDTSL
+600 QASDRETSL

-622 VDKLTG
+622 IDKLTA
-628 LLEQLLVSP
+628 LLEQLLE
-637 LAYAGCGGSTGSARL
+637 T
-652 WALLRC
+652 
-658 VERMISRAAADTGLP
+658 SR
-673 SRKSSICS
+673 S

>member
-1 MADHGGGSAPL
+1 MADHGAGSAPL
-12 NQRTLAD
+12 NQRTLTD
-19 ADFRLMVES
+19 ADFRLMVDS
-28 VSDYSIIVLDPGGI
+28 VTDYAIIVLDPGGI
-42 VISWNDGA
+42 VISWNEGA
-50 RKLKGYD
+50 RQLEGYD
-57 AAEAIGRHF
+57 APDVLGRHF
-66 SLFYPSELLEQ
+66 SLFYPTELLEQ
-77 NQPDRALATV
+77 NRPEQALETA
-87 REAGRME
+87 RRDGRLE

-101 KDGTRFWAS
+101 SDGTRFWAS
-110 VVITKIIGANGEI
+110 VVITRITGAGGEV
-123 RGFSMITRDLSE
+123 RGFSLITRDRSE
-135 RRRQDEML
+135 NRRQDEML

-184 EASEIIGQHFSVFYP
+184 EASEIIGQHFSRFYP
-199 PEVAAIG
+199 PEVAASG

-243 LHDATGQHR
+243 LHDATGRHR

-305 KTDSAVVAHGRDII
+305 KTASAAVVHTRDII
-319 GRQLKQLTRLVDD
+319 GRQLRQMTRLVDD

-337 RITSGKIHLESKP
+337 RITSGKIQLENKP
-350 VRLREAIAEA
+350 VRLRDAIAEA
-360 AEAVRPLIES
+360 IEAVRPLIDG
-370 KSQTLHLQYQEAD
+370 KSQTLHLQAQEAD
-383 PWISGDRA
+383 PWIAGDSA
-391 RLIQIVSNLIHNAA
+391 RVIQIVSNLVHNAA
-405 KFTHNSGNVHVSLS
+405 KFTGNGGNIHVSLS
-419 QVGEDAD
+419 RTAAEAD

-434 GIPPKDLQRIFDLF
+434 GIPPQDLQRIFDLF
-448 VQGEQNMARSQGG
+448 VQGEQNLARTQGG

-496 QFQTTQPPIAT
+496 QFPTTQAPVAM
-507 LEAEPRPVG
+507 LEAQPRPVG

-525 NVDAAETMAL
+525 NVDAAETMAM
-535 LLEALGYKSSV
+535 LLEALGYRSSV
-546 AHGGLPAIE
+546 VHGGLAAIE

-570 LPDLNGH
+570 LPDLSGH
-577 EVARRLRAEM
+577 EVARRVRAEM
-587 INPPPLIAITGYG
+587 VNPPPLIAVTGYG

-622 VDKLTG
+622 VDKLSA
-628 LLEQLLVSP
+628 LLERLLEP
-637 LAYAGCGGSTGSARL
+637 PRFK
-652 WALLRC
+652 
-658 VERMISRAAADTGLP
+658 AA
-673 SRKSSICS
+673 

>member
-1 MADHGGGSAPL
+1 MADHGAGSAPL
-12 NQRTLAD
+12 NQRTLTD
-19 ADFRLMVES
+19 ADFRLMVDS
-28 VSDYSIIVLDPGGI
+28 VTDYAIIVLDPGGI
-42 VISWNDGA
+42 VISWNEGA

-57 AAEAIGRHF
+57 APDVLGRHF
-66 SLFYPSELLEQ
+66 SLFYPTELLEQ
-77 NQPDRALATV
+77 NWPEQALETA
-87 REAGRME
+87 RRDGRLE

-101 KDGTRFWAS
+101 SDGTRFWAS
-110 VVITKIIGANGEI
+110 VVITRIASAGGEV
-123 RGFSMITRDLSE
+123 RGFSLITRDRSE
-135 RRRQDEML
+135 NRRQDEML

-184 EASEIIGQHFSVFYP
+184 EASEIIGQHFSKFYP
-199 PEVAAIG
+199 AELAASG
-206 WPEQELRNALRDGRF
+206 WPEQELRYALRDGRF

-243 LHDATGQHR
+243 LHDATGRHR

-305 KTDSAVVAHGRDII
+305 KTASAAVVHTRDII
-319 GRQLKQLTRLVDD
+319 GRQLRQMTRLVDD

-337 RITSGKIHLESKP
+337 RITSGKIQLENKP
-350 VRLREAIAEA
+350 VRLRDAIAEA
-360 AEAVRPLIES
+360 IEAVRPLIDG
-370 KSQTLHLQYQEAD
+370 KSQTLHLQAQEAD
-383 PWISGDRA
+383 PWIAGDSA
-391 RLIQIVSNLIHNAA
+391 RVIQIVSNLVHNAA
-405 KFTHNSGNVHVSLS
+405 KFTGNGGNIHVSLS
-419 QVGEDAD
+419 RTAAEAD

-434 GIPPKDLQRIFDLF
+434 GIPPQDLQRIFDLF
-448 VQGEQNMARSQGG
+448 VQGEQNLARTQGG

-496 QFQTTQPPIAT
+496 QFPTTQAPVAM
-507 LEAEPRPVG
+507 LEAQPRPVG

-525 NVDAAETMAL
+525 NVDAAETMAM
-535 LLEALGYKSSV
+535 LLEALGYRSSV
-546 AHGGLPAIE
+546 VHGGLAAIE

-570 LPDLNGH
+570 LPDLSGH
-577 EVARRLRAEM
+577 EVARRVRAEM
-587 INPPPLIAITGYG
+587 VNPPPLIAVAGYG

-622 VDKLTG
+622 VDKLSA
-628 LLEQLLVSP
+628 LLERLLEP
-637 LAYAGCGGSTGSARL
+637 PRFK
-652 WALLRC
+652 
-658 VERMISRAAADTGLP
+658 AA
-673 SRKSSICS
+673 

>member
-1 MADHGGGSAPL
+1 MADHGAGSAPL
-12 NQRTLAD
+12 NQRTLTD
-19 ADFRLMVES
+19 ADFRLMVDS
-28 VSDYSIIVLDPGGI
+28 VTDYAIIVLDPGGI
-42 VISWNDGA
+42 VISWNEGA
-50 RKLKGYD
+50 RRLKGYD
-57 AAEAIGRHF
+57 APEVLGRHF
-66 SLFYPSELLEQ
+66 SLFYPTELLEQ
-77 NQPDRALATV
+77 NRPEHALETA
-87 REAGRME
+87 RRDGRLE

-101 KDGTRFWAS
+101 SDGTRFWAS
-110 VVITKIIGANGEI
+110 VVITRITGAGGEV
-123 RGFSMITRDLSE
+123 RGFSLITRDRSE
-135 RRRQDEML
+135 HRRQDELL

-184 EASEIIGQHFSVFYP
+184 EASEIIGQHFSRFYP
-199 PEVAAIG
+199 PEVAASG

-243 LHDATGQHR
+243 LHDATGRHR

-305 KTDSAVVAHGRDII
+305 KTESAAVVHTRDII
-319 GRQLKQLTRLVDD
+319 GRQLRQMTRLVDD

-337 RITSGKIHLESKP
+337 RITSGKIQLENKP
-350 VRLREAIAEA
+350 VRLRDAIAEA
-360 AEAVRPLIES
+360 IEAVRPLIDG
-370 KSQTLHLQYQEAD
+370 KSQTLHLQTQDAD
-383 PWISGDRA
+383 PWITGDSA
-391 RLIQIVSNLIHNAA
+391 RVIQIVSNLVHNAA
-405 KFTHNSGNVHVSLS
+405 KFTGNGGNIHVSLS
-419 QVGEDAD
+419 RTAADAD

-434 GIPPKDLQRIFDLF
+434 GIPPQDLQRIFDLF
-448 VQGEQNMARSQGG
+448 VQGEQNLARTQGG

-496 QFQTTQPPIAT
+496 QFPTTQAPVAM
-507 LEAEPRPVG
+507 LEAQPRPVG

-525 NVDAAETMAL
+525 NVDAAETMAM

-546 AHGGLPAIE
+546 VHGGLAAIE
-555 AVKAQDPDVV
+555 AVKTQDPDVV

-570 LPDLNGH
+570 LPDLSGH
-577 EVARRLRAEM
+577 EVARRVRAEM
-587 INPPPLIAITGYG
+587 VNPPPLIAVTGYG

-622 VDKLTG
+622 VDNLSA
-628 LLEQLLVSP
+628 LLERLLEP
-637 LAYAGCGGSTGSARL
+637 PRFK
-652 WALLRC
+652 
-658 VERMISRAAADTGLP
+658 AA
-673 SRKSSICS
+673 